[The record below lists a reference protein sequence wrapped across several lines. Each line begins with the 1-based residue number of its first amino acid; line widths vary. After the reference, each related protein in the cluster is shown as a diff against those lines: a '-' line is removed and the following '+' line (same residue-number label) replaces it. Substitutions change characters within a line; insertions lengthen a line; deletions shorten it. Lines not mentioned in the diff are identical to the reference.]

1 MTAFERRWAIL
12 LALCKRR
19 NETREN
25 LACEFGVSKRTI
37 ETDVMYLS
45 LRFPLYTKQG
55 RGGGIFIVSGFRL
68 DRPSMKEKQICLLN
82 KLAVLLCGEDR
93 KTILELIKIYG

>member
-19 NETREN
+19 FETREN

-45 LRFPLYTKQG
+45 LRFPLYTKQE
-55 RGGGIFIVSGFRL
+55 RGGGIFIMSGFML
-68 DRPSMKEKQICLLN
+68 DRPSMSEKQICLLN
-82 KLAVLLCGEDR
+82 KLAVLLGGEDR